1 MGVMGED
8 AVLYDQYGKIVD
20 PVDNS
25 VILYQN
31 EYLTIKGRMYCIDV
45 TVLHAETKI
54 WAENQMNVKNEASGG
69 GGQINT
75 DYNGRV
81 NGHIDPINISN
92 SVNVHT
98 IKRNE
103 QHVWI
108 RTQDGREMFFDWI
121 RLPVREGHTIRF
133 YEVNLDRVHSFVA
146 KLVNLNTGEVEDFS
160 LESHVG
166 PHVFRRIEEI
176 LEENPSMIPKKKG
189 FFKGI
194 AESFFG
200 GVKKNSTSSKKIVQ
214 PFEVR
219 AEVERKLKELLAE

>member
-1 MGVMGED
+1 MGED
-8 AVLYDQYGKIVD
+8 AVLYDQYGRIVD
-20 PVDNS
+20 PADNS
-25 VILYQN
+25 ITLYQN
-31 EYLTIKGRMYCIDV
+31 EYLTIKGRVYCVDV
-45 TVLHAETKI
+45 TVLNAETKI
-54 WAENQMNVKNEASGG
+54 WTENRMNVKNEASGG

-92 SVNVHT
+92 SINVHS

-121 RLPVREGHTIRF
+121 RLPVRAGHTIRF
-133 YEVNLDRVHSFVA
+133 YEVNLDSVQSFVA

-160 LESHVG
+160 LESYVG
-166 PHVFRRIEEI
+166 SYVFSRIEKI
-176 LEENPSMIPKKKG
+176 LEENPSMVHKKKV

-194 AESFFG
+194 TESFFG
-200 GVKKNSTSSKKIVQ
+200 GIKKTAQVQ
-214 PFEVR
+214 
-219 AEVERKLKELLAE
+219 RK